1 MNLTLGKWLDRFLGI
16 PLVYAARMLEVLRPG
31 GRKRVEPRRILMIK
45 LWGAGNVVLIIPIIR
60 ALKRRYPDAQLAF
73 LTLESNR
80 SLLAPMKELDE
91 VVILSQ
97 ESLIRC
103 GASAVGAVRALR
115 RFAPDVLVDF
125 EQFCRLS
132 ALLGWMS
139 GAPQRIGLK
148 TQGQARDGLYTA
160 KVPYDDRR
168 HMSRTFLAV
177 ARVLGLADEYVSE
190 APPLSEEDHAE
201 AGDLVNALDAL
212 PGDGPRLVFHV
223 GSGKNFRGRRWP
235 VESWAELARRLIDA
249 HGVRI
254 LFTGVQDERDL
265 VDACR
270 SAVGRPT
277 ADGVGRCGLT
287 GLAALLGRVDAL
299 FSNDTAPVHL
309 AGSVGCPVFGFYG
322 PNTPRLYGPRGPSD
336 IVFYKALPCSPCLTN
351 LNAKESSCRL
361 PTCIESITV
370 DEVVE
375 AYRTWASRN
384 LSAEFADREEGA
396 S

>member
-1 MNLTLGKWLDRFLGI
+1 MNLTLGKWLDRYVGI
-16 PLVYAARMLEVLRPG
+16 PLTYAARFLDAMRPG
-31 GRKRVEPRRILMIK
+31 GRQRVEPRRILMVK

-60 ALKRRYPDAQLAF
+60 ALKRRYPEAKLAF
-73 LTLESNR
+73 LTLASNR
-80 SLLAPMKELDE
+80 SLLAPMQELDE
-91 VVILSQ
+91 VIVLSQ
-97 ESLIRC
+97 NSLLGC

-132 ALLGWMS
+132 ALLGWAS

-148 TQGQARDGLYTA
+148 TAGQARDGLYTA
-160 KVPYDDRR
+160 KVPYDDGR

-177 ARVLGLADEYVSE
+177 ARVLGLPDHYAPEP
-190 APPLSEEDHAE
+190 PPLSEEDHRE
-201 AGDLVNALDAL
+201 ARRLLGAIDAL
-212 PGDGPRLVFHV
+212 PGAGPRLVFHV

-235 VESWAELARRLIDA
+235 SDSWAELARRLID
-249 HGVRI
+249 GVEARI
-254 LFTGVQDERDL
+254 LFTGVEDERGL

-270 SAVGRPT
+270 SSIGRPT

-322 PNTPRLYGPRGPSD
+322 PNTPRLYGPLGASD
-336 IVFYKALPCSPCLTN
+336 RVFYRALPCSPCLTN

-370 DEVVE
+370 DEVIE
-375 AYRTWASRN
+375 AYRAWAPRS
-384 LSAEFADREEGA
+384 LPEDPVGREEGA